1 MKIRHMLSTLVLVVL
16 VASAVLLHAALMD
29 CHGHD
34 VRVIVIGEK
43 GKGSAEFYSVRGV
56 RDEPSCIMRYASWVK
71 KYAPSL
77 VKTML
82 ALHNDMHISLSTF

>member
-1 MKIRHMLSTLVLVVL
+1 MLSTLVLVVL
-16 VASAVLLHAALMD
+16 VASAVLLHTALMD

-56 RDEPSCIMRYASWVK
+56 RDEPSCIMGQEICTLTCKDNVS
-71 KYAPSL
+71 PS
-77 VKTML
+77 
-82 ALHNDMHISLSTF
+82 